1 MTTHPNTEQSK
12 KLERYDIPGHAHELT
27 FPCYHRFHYLN
38 DAICCALFIDEL
50 SQAREHFL
58 FVTADLARPEACPQ
72 LDWGARATQKKACRL
87 HQSIDMGTRAQ
98 IIFGDF

>member
-1 MTTHPNTEQSK
+1 MQPTGEVKLMTTHPNTEQRK

-58 FVTADLARPEACPQ
+58 FVTADLARPEGTCH
-72 LDWGARATQKKACRL
+72 TKK
-87 HQSIDMGTRAQ
+87 GV
-98 IIFGDF
+98 

>member
-1 MTTHPNTEQSK
+1 MQPTGEVKLMTTHPNTEQRK

-72 LDWGARATQKKACRL
+72 LDWGARATQKK
-87 HQSIDMGTRAQ
+87 GV
-98 IIFGDF
+98 